1 MNSPITPEHRTF
13 DTFLARVRQMATTEN
28 GVLCIKVHWHH
39 LTSALNLLRIA
50 ATPSEVA
57 LQVLAEWFPNPRYVL
72 LSRRNK
78 LRQAISYYRAIRT
91 DAWSSLHHAVN
102 SIETSTIALDE
113 IERLRVELDCADLS
127 WPHSDQSV
135 PVHCV
140 YGTRISLSS
149 PKLPYMQ
156 FFAN

>member
-1 MNSPITPEHRTF
+1 
-13 DTFLARVRQMATTEN
+13 
-28 GVLCIKVHWHH
+28 
-39 LTSALNLLRIA
+39 
-50 ATPSEVA
+50 
-57 LQVLAEWFPNPRYVL
+57 VL

-127 WPHSDQSV
+127 WRASFRSV
-135 PVHCV
+135 GTSPLRLWYEDLAEQPEAAVHAV
-140 YGTRISLSS
+140 LRQLGINDDTAK
-149 PKLPYMQ
+149 PLPPPRLQQQADAVTEEIVAAYLRWTAAGEGIDVM
-156 FFAN
+156 ASGGAAGGCG